1 MKARFDIRSLVVGG
15 MVVGMVVLLAG
26 AAGSDP
32 LPEVGRFQIACT
44 QQTCYLVDSMTGQV
58 WRDRDG
64 GFKAPKIK
72 SRAVSARGAAKGYV
86 GQWSATDPDQSE
98 VSIHLKADGLL
109 NAKEGDSNKDHK
121 GHWRAVGDRITLSVE
136 DEAFTGQM
144 SDDGQLILWEDGNE
158 DDRLIF
164 QRAK

>member
-15 MVVGMVVLLAG
+15 LVLGMIVLLAG
-26 AAGSDP
+26 AVGSDP
-32 LPEVGRFQIACT
+32 LPEIGRYQIACT
-44 QQTCYLVDSMTGQV
+44 QTMCYLVDSMTGQV
-58 WRDRDG
+58 WSAGDR
-64 GFKAPKIK
+64 GFKDPKIK
-72 SRAVSARGAAKGYV
+72 DKAVRVREATKGYV
-86 GQWSATDPDQSE
+86 GQWSATDPDHSD

-109 NAKEGDSNKDHK
+109 IAKEGSDEVHE
-121 GHWRAVGDRITLSVE
+121 GHWRVVGDRITLSVE

-144 SDDGQLILWEDGNE
+144 SGDGQLILWENGNE